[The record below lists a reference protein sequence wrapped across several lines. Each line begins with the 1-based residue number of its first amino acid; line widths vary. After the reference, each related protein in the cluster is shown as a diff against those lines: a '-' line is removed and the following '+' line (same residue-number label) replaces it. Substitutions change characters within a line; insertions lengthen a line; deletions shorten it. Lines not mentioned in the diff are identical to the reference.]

1 MSLRTLEAWRSM
13 ALRPTDQWMRDDPQA
28 NAEIEHKIMNAPC
41 MAYPDDDHPAVI
53 CGITSCYGIGTVWMV
68 VGDRFKDTVWRGAF
82 RVHRALVRGVFD
94 ALRLRR
100 LQMLVDVAHPEH
112 GRYAEALG
120 FERESDR
127 PHLGLGP
134 KGEDLIFYVMRKGK

>member
-13 ALRPTDQWMRDDPQA
+13 ALRPEDQWMRDNLSA
-28 NAEIEHKIMNAPC
+28 CAEIEHKIMNAPS
-41 MAYPDDDHPAVI
+41 MAYPDDDPALV
-53 CGITSCYGIGTVWMV
+53 CGITACYGIGTVWMV
-68 VGDRFKDTVWRGAF
+68 VGERFQDGEVWRAAY

-100 LQMLVDVAHPEH
+100 LQMLVDAAYPSH

-120 FERESDR
+120 FVRESES
-127 PHLGLGP
+127 PHKGLGP
-134 KGEDLIFYVMRKGK
+134 KGEDLLFYVMRKGN